1 MTSCENQQLIQSV
14 FYLSSPFYVRG
25 GPLEIT
31 GEARSGTEKK
41 HHEAARKKSCRQ
53 VSWKK
58 KIRALKKFHPPSGYF
73 YFPLLNYH
81 VAVMTEV
88 FSLGANQES
97 ERLRPFG
104 TGSVEQCAL
113 LYSFLGSHFLSPVYS
128 FPTFIGPP
136 RMDFN
141 RRRRIGSSFRSLTVP
156 NFPKVE
162 EAPSVGGYDDE
173 FVNAVEDDLQC
184 SICHL
189 PLKNPMQTKCGHRCC
204 KTCLD
209 EHFKRFAFLINA
221 KWLLFIS
228 LCSVYVCEQIHSFSN
243 YVWFWVE
250 FLSCLY
256 CLSIPIHFKWL
267 WYMKG
272 LSSFFKFA
280 TESGLVQR
288 FCRITKHL

>member
-1 MTSCENQQLIQSV
+1 MAPKKKIMRR
-14 FYLSSPFYVRG
+14 P
-25 GPLEIT
+25 
-31 GEARSGTEKK
+31 EKN
-41 HHEAARKKSCRQ
+41 HADKSAG
-53 VSWKK
+53 KK
-58 KIRALKKFHPPSGYF
+58 KIRAPKKFHPPSGYF

-113 LYSFLGSHFLSPVYS
+113 LYSFLGRHFLSPVYS

-136 RMDFN
+136 RMAFH
-141 RRRRIGSSFRSLTVP
+141 RRRRTGLSFRSLTAP

-162 EAPSVGGYDDE
+162 EAPLVGGYDDE

-189 PLKNPMQTKCGHRCC
+189 PLKDPMQTKCGHRCC
-204 KTCLD
+204 KTCLY

-221 KWLLFIS
+221 K
-228 LCSVYVCEQIHSFSN
+228 
-243 YVWFWVE
+243 
-250 FLSCLY
+250 
-256 CLSIPIHFKWL
+256 
-267 WYMKG
+267 
-272 LSSFFKFA
+272 
-280 TESGLVQR
+280 
-288 FCRITKHL
+288 

>member
-1 MTSCENQQLIQSV
+1 MQTSQL
-14 FYLSSPFYVRG
+14 
-25 GPLEIT
+25 EKKKT
-31 GEARSGTEKK
+31 CTEK
-41 HHEAARKKSCRQ
+41 
-53 VSWKK
+53 VS
-58 KIRALKKFHPPSGYF
+58 PPFRLFLFST
-73 YFPLLNYH
+73 PNYH

-113 LYSFLGSHFLSPVYS
+113 LYSFLGRHFLSPVYS

-136 RMDFN
+136 RMAFHRL
-141 RRRRIGSSFRSLTVP
+141 RRTGRSFRSVTAP
-156 NFPKVE
+156 NFLKVE
-162 EAPSVGGYDDE
+162 EAPLVGGYDDE

-189 PLKNPMQTKCGHRCC
+189 PLKDPVQTKCGHRCC
-204 KTCLD
+204 KTCLL

-228 LCSVYVCEQIHSFSN
+228 LCSVYVCEQIHSFSS

-256 CLSIPIHFKWL
+256 SVILPLNSNSLQVNLIHEGVIL
-267 WYMKG
+267 
-272 LSSFFKFA
+272 L
-280 TESGLVQR
+280 L
-288 FCRITKHL
+288 

>member
-1 MTSCENQQLIQSV
+1 
-14 FYLSSPFYVRG
+14 
-25 GPLEIT
+25 
-31 GEARSGTEKK
+31 
-41 HHEAARKKSCRQ
+41 
-53 VSWKK
+53 
-58 KIRALKKFHPPSGYF
+58 
-73 YFPLLNYH
+73 
-81 VAVMTEV
+81 MTEV

-113 LYSFLGSHFLSPVYS
+113 LYSFLGRHFLSRVYS
-128 FPTFIGPP
+128 FPIFIGSP
-136 RMDFN
+136 RMALSQRQYNAFS
-141 RRRRIGSSFRSLTVP
+141 GHFLTLTP
-156 NFPKVE
+156 APKVL
-162 EAPSVGGYDDE
+162 PDLPLVGGYDDE
-173 FVNAVEDDLQC
+173 FLNEVEDDLQC

-189 PLKNPMQTKCGHRCC
+189 PLKDPMQTKCGHRCC

-228 LCSVYVCEQIHSFSN
+228 LCSVYVCEHIHSFSS

-256 CLSIPIHFKWL
+256 CLSIPIHFRWL

-280 TESGLVQR
+280 TESGIVQR

>member
-31 GEARSGTEKK
+31 GEASSGTEKK
-41 HHEAARKKSCRQ
+41 NHEAARKKSCRQ

-58 KIRALKKFHPPSGYF
+58 KFVHRLSGYF

-113 LYSFLGSHFLSPVYS
+113 LYSFLGRHFLSRVYS
-128 FPTFIGPP
+128 FPIFIGSP
-136 RMDFN
+136 RMALILSQYNGFS
-141 RRRRIGSSFRSLTVP
+141 GHFQTLTP
-156 NFPKVE
+156 APKVL
-162 EAPSVGGYDDE
+162 PDLPLVGGYDDE
-173 FVNAVEDDLQC
+173 FLNEVEDDLLC

-189 PLKNPMQTKCGHRCC
+189 PLKDPLQTKCGHRCC

-221 KWLLFIS
+221 K
-228 LCSVYVCEQIHSFSN
+228 
-243 YVWFWVE
+243 
-250 FLSCLY
+250 
-256 CLSIPIHFKWL
+256 
-267 WYMKG
+267 
-272 LSSFFKFA
+272 
-280 TESGLVQR
+280 
-288 FCRITKHL
+288 

>member
-1 MTSCENQQLIQSV
+1 MA
-14 FYLSSPFYVRG
+14 P
-25 GPLEIT
+25 
-31 GEARSGTEKK
+31 
-41 HHEAARKKSCRQ
+41 
-53 VSWKK
+53 KK
-58 KIRALKKFHPPSGYF
+58 KIMRRPEKNHADKSAGKKKFVHRKSFTPPSGYF

-113 LYSFLGSHFLSPVYS
+113 LYSFLGRHFLSRVYS
-128 FPTFIGPP
+128 FPIFIGSP
-136 RMDFN
+136 RMALNLRQYNAFS
-141 RRRRIGSSFRSLTVP
+141 GHFLTP
-156 NFPKVE
+156 ARKDLPDL
-162 EAPSVGGYDDE
+162 PLVGGYDDE
-173 FVNAVEDDLQC
+173 FVNEVEDDLQC

-189 PLKNPMQTKCGHRCC
+189 PLKDPIQTKCGHRCC
-204 KTCLD
+204 KTCLL

-228 LCSVYVCEQIHSFSN
+228 LCSVYVCEQIHSFSS

-250 FLSCLY
+250 FLGCLY
-256 CLSIPIHFKWL
+256 CLSIPIHFRWL

-280 TESGLVQR
+280 TESGIVQR
-288 FCRITKHL
+288 FCRITKHI